1 MKKIKLSN
9 EEKNQI
15 LESHNKYRDILM
27 GHLFDKSLVSEQAAP
42 AQPQQTMTPSQF
54 FELAKQ
60 KCNRESPV
68 QKAKPG
74 RDGEGKEILLY
85 NPTERKVSNGKLVW
99 EVGDVVYI
107 YPDGTYIVTITKD
120 GRTAVRN
127 AMAWSCPGL
136 TFPTNR
142 LDNILNSLRKNFKYK
157 FFDELDP
164 KDQAAASM
172 EGQQQYEVITV
183 GDKLL
188 YRPKTMYVGPVTDEE
203 IKIINSFLS
212 SSYGFDAAGQE
223 GNLWKMDVTPEEQE
237 TMYKVVLPKSA
248 GLTRDFEIYLDIR
261 KLPVQ
266 LQNKILKKQSKELDQ
281 LFNEKNCASIILN
294 YYNMWK
300 EKDPVPYSTLEQEK
314 EKVRMCLRRDY
325 KYGTLG
331 IGGGNVEKAILA
343 LMGRETG
350 DNRRFPP
357 MTQSGK
363 DTLRHVVKPTSS
375 GRSFDF
381 RLNR

>member
-1 MKKIKLSN
+1 
-9 EEKNQI
+9 
-15 LESHNKYRDILM
+15 
-27 GHLFDKSLVSEQAAP
+27 
-42 AQPQQTMTPSQF
+42 
-54 FELAKQ
+54 
-60 KCNRESPV
+60 
-68 QKAKPG
+68 
-74 RDGEGKEILLY
+74 
-85 NPTERKVSNGKLVW
+85 
-99 EVGDVVYI
+99 
-107 YPDGTYIVTITKD
+107 
-120 GRTAVRN
+120 
-127 AMAWSCPGL
+127 
-136 TFPTNR
+136 
-142 LDNILNSLRKNFKYK
+142 
-157 FFDELDP
+157 
-164 KDQAAASM
+164 
-172 EGQQQYEVITV
+172 
-183 GDKLL
+183 
-188 YRPKTMYVGPVTDEE
+188 MYVGPVTDEE

-281 LFNEKNCASIILN
+281 LFNEKNCASIILT

-363 DTLRHVVKPTSS
+363 DTLRPVVKQTSS